1 MGKIVANN
9 KIFIVNRPGTPTFPI
24 PLLWAS
30 AKTYYEENSKYSN
43 QWEWGTPDLNYA
55 EVDQLLTFLIN
66 EKPTVVGFSLYVWN
80 ETFSIDIA
88 RELKKHLKDII
99 IVVGGPQ
106 ADIKYNAD
114 YFKTHTY
121 IDLVIPGDAYGE
133 RSIMDILDNISD
145 SETSWNNLQY
155 SYYPDSQRNVKFNS
169 LAPNKREFKWPANPF
184 RAQESYIQSLI
195 KNHMH
200 QNPHHPVMLLVETS
214 RGCPYKC
221 SFCDWGGGVFTKTI
235 KKKFATVLDEITW
248 AGENQIPMISFT
260 DANFGAYD
268 IDVEYTKYLVS
279 VNKKYG
285 FPTYCKIQPTKS
297 KLHNL
302 FKIYLLLG
310 DANMLSHYQISI
322 QDLDADVKKN
332 VDRVDFSFEEQVS
345 MFHKLQQHK
354 YLPILIEMMLGLPG
368 SSLATV
374 KDSIHK
380 VSLAKLVTPVAYF
393 WALLPTT
400 PAYDPAY
407 REKYKL
413 ITVKG
418 KISYGPNMGA
428 LREKSIKIDDDIT
441 TEFVV
446 GTFSYSRDEWI
457 NMHLLQIFIASTQGT
472 EILNLVSDYLWQEHS
487 IEYGEFFNT
496 CIQTLLHDQQI
507 NQQLQ
512 HDLLLYRDKLIMW
525 LDGGTG
531 DLYIDYSET
540 YPFFIAPS
548 VYYLFLALTQTD
560 EFFKG
565 ILIAIEKLTPLT
577 DKIIDL
583 CNYSRNRL
591 IDFSY
596 CPGRIINTLYDWPN
610 YIKTSVLIY
619 SPKTYQLL
627 DTTILAHGHYRP
639 ILWHEQI
646 GAHNQM
652 INFIERVI
660 RDDLK
665 GKKTVDQMIEI

>member
-9 KIFIVNRPGTPTFPI
+9 KIFIINRPGNPMFSI

-43 QWEWGTPDLNYA
+43 QWEWGTPDLDYNN
-55 EVDQLLTFLIN
+55 VDELLAFLIN

-80 ETFSIDIA
+80 ETFSLNLA
-88 RELKKHLKDII
+88 KELKKHLKDII
-99 IVVGGPQ
+99 IIVGGPQ
-106 ADIKYNAD
+106 ADIIHNAD
-114 YFKTHTY
+114 YFKIHAY
-121 IDLVIPGDAYGE
+121 INLVIPSDAYGE
-133 RSIMDILDNISD
+133 RSIMDILDTI
-145 SETSWNNLQY
+145 TSRGPEWSNLPY
-155 SYYPDSQRNVKFNS
+155 SYYPDDQRDVKFNS
-169 LAPNKREFKWPANPF
+169 LSPSKREFKWPANPF
-184 RAQESYIQSLI
+184 RAQESYIKSLI
-195 KNHMH
+195 KNHNH
-200 QNPHHPVMLLVETS
+200 QIMLLVETS

-235 KKKFATVLDEITW
+235 KKEFATVLDEITW

-268 IDVEYTKYLVS
+268 IDVEYTKHLVS

-345 MFHKLQQHK
+345 MFHQLQQHK
-354 YLPILIEMMLGLPG
+354 YFPVYIEMILGLPG
-368 SSLATV
+368 SSLTTV
-374 KDSIHK
+374 KNSIHK
-380 VSLAKLVTPVAYF
+380 ISLERLTSPVGHF

-400 PAYDPAY
+400 PAYSTDY

-413 ITVKG
+413 VTVKG
-418 KISYGPNMGA
+418 KTSYGPDMGT
-428 LREKSIKIDDDIT
+428 LRQKSIRVEDDIT

-446 GTFSYSRDEWI
+446 GTFSYNREDWI
-457 NMHLLQIFIASTQGT
+457 NMHLLQLFTASVQST
-472 EILNLVSDYLWQEHS
+472 EILNLTADYLWQAHN
-487 IEYGEFFNT
+487 IEYGEFFDV
-496 CIQTLLHDQQI
+496 CLQTLLYDKQV

-512 HDLLLYRDKLIMW
+512 RDLLLYRDKLTMW

-531 DLYIDYSET
+531 DLYIDYNE
-540 YPFFIAPS
+540 YHPFMIAPT
-548 VYYLFLALTQTD
+548 VYYLFVALIHTD

-565 ILIAIEKLTPLT
+565 VMLSIAKLTTIT
-577 DKIIDL
+577 DEIVDL
-583 CNYSRNRL
+583 CNFSRNRL

-596 CPGRIINTLYDWPN
+596 RPGRIINTLYDWPN
-610 YIKTSVLIY
+610 YIKTSVLTY

-627 DTTILAHGHYRP
+627 DTIILAHGKYHQ
-639 ILWHEQI
+639 IKWSEQI
-646 GAHNQM
+646 NVNDQM
-652 INFIERVI
+652 IGFINQVI
-660 RDDLK
+660 QDDIK
-665 GKKTVDQMIEI
+665 GKKTVDQMVEI